1 MQIQEVEL
9 GAFFHPDDGVHPGVI
24 LLHDVW
30 GLSDHFRDLASRLAE
45 AGFGVLALDIY
56 RREASVEIENPG
68 VWMRGLSDPQIQSDI
83 EAAAEFL
90 GSAPATAGRKVG
102 VVGFCMGGM
111 YSLLAACEAKGVD
124 AAVVFY
130 GLLSHEHGILHD
142 DAGLDPAR
150 KPRQPLDA
158 ARDLQCPLLAL
169 FGEEDEFVPL
179 ADIRELENRLAAC
192 PRETEVVV
200 YPGAG
205 HAFMNETREDAFR
218 PKIAA
223 KAWGRMVAFF
233 AAQLG

>member
-1 MQIQEVEL
+1 MQRQDVEL
-9 GAFFHPDDGVHPGVI
+9 GAFFHPDEGVHPGVV

-30 GLSDHFRDLASRLAE
+30 GLSDHFCDLASRLAE

-90 GSAPATAGRKVG
+90 RAAPATQGHKVG

-111 YSLLAACEAKGVD
+111 YSLLAGCGGQGID

-130 GLLSHEHGILHD
+130 GLLSHAHGILHD
-142 DAGLDPAR
+142 EAGLDPAR

-158 ARDLQCPLLAL
+158 VPDLQCPLLGL
-169 FGEEDEFVPL
+169 FGEEDEFIPL
-179 ADIRELENRLAAC
+179 DDIRELEKRLAGAAS
-192 PRETEVVV
+192 PSEVIV

-205 HAFMNETREDAFR
+205 HAFMNETREAAFR
-218 PKIAA
+218 PEIAA
-223 KAWGRMVAFF
+223 EAWGRMKDFL
-233 AAQLG
+233 AAQLA